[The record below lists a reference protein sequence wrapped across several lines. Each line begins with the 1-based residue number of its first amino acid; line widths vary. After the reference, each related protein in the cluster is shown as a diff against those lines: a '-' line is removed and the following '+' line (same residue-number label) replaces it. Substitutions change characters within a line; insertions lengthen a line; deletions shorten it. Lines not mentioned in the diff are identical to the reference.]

1 MEPYLNIEK
10 VKSEFQMIK
19 IKIEIKT
26 SEIKIASSI

>member
-19 IKIEIKT
+19 IIEIKI